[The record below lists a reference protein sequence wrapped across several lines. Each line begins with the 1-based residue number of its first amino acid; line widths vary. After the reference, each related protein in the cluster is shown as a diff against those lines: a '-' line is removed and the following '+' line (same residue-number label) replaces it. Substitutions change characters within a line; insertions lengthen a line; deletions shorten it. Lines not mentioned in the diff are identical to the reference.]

1 MQLATD
7 DGVDLHVEELGA
19 GPPVIMLHGLLV
31 GNMTTWYWTAA
42 PEIARHHRVI
52 LFDLRGHGM
61 SGRAPTG
68 YDVDRMTRDLE
79 SVVVKLV
86 DEPAFLVG
94 HSFGALVALTFALRR
109 PELVRK
115 LALVE
120 APLPP
125 SSLVELNEFLKAS
138 PDRMLDSLPQLLRE
152 RMKAGGRQA
161 TRFANAIR
169 FLAMESTLLD
179 DLRSAEDVPD
189 DELGLLR
196 CPLLAVYGRASSCR
210 AAGRRLARVVPG
222 ARLVQLPGGHF
233 LPLEAPRALT
243 RVLTRFIDG

>member
-7 DGVDLHVEELGA
+7 DGVELHVEELGA

-42 PEIARHHRVI
+42 PELARRHRVI

-61 SGRAPTG
+61 SGRPPTG

-79 SVVVKLV
+79 SLVVKLV
-86 DEPAFLVG
+86 DEPAALVG
-94 HSFGALVALTFALRR
+94 HSFGALVALMFALRR
-109 PELVRK
+109 PELVKK

-125 SSLVELNEFLKAS
+125 SSLVELDTFLKAS
-138 PDRMLDSLPQLLRE
+138 PDRMLESLPDILRG

-161 TRFANAIR
+161 SRFANAIR
-169 FLAMESTLLD
+169 FLAMESSLLD
-179 DLRSAEDVPD
+179 DLRRAEDVPD
-189 DELGLLR
+189 HVLDKLA

-210 AAGRRLARVVPG
+210 SAGHRLARVVPG
-222 ARLVQLPGGHF
+222 ARLVELPGGHF
-233 LPLEAPRALT
+233 LPLEAPAALT